1 MQENAKDRR
10 CIDTIYYVISAESTI
25 EKMSKLQENNLENS
39 YFCED
44 MFLHFDTINAPIEAK
59 QEIIKDF
66 LSVAD
71 GIIVVGK
78 ITDNMAYV
86 IDFAD
91 EINMEVEYIENAEQ
105 H

>member
-1 MQENAKDRR
+1 M
-10 CIDTIYYVISAESTI
+10 SAEDTLN
-25 EKMSKLQENNLENS
+25 KMAEIQANNLENS

-44 MFLHFDTINAPIEAK
+44 MFSHFNKINAPTEDK

-71 GIIVVGK
+71 GIIVIGD
-78 ITDNMAYV
+78 IADNMSYA

-91 EINMEVEYIENAEQ
+91 EINMEVEYIETPDT
-105 H
+105 